1 VRGDLDLVRYIRVE
15 NEYLIPQTEACAL
28 ASEGEV
34 KISTTIAVG
43 LAILLSGSLA
53 AYAQTEPTVHHH
65 VHHYVG
71 PHHTI
76 HHHYVEHNPA
86 EAPAPAAV
94 VATPAPQ
101 AAPFGLALP
110 HIAPYPDGKG
120 DEDGMSEDED
130 DCNKGCIDGN
140 TPD

>member
-1 VRGDLDLVRYIRVE
+1 MK
-15 NEYLIPQTEACAL
+15 T
-28 ASEGEV
+28 
-34 KISTTIAVG
+34 STTIAFA
-43 LAILLSGSLA
+43 LATVLSGSLA
-53 AYAQTEPTVHHH
+53 AYAQTEQPTPYHHYHVHRYQGPHHTVHHH
-65 VHHYVG
+65 FVA
-71 PHHTI
+71 
-76 HHHYVEHNPA
+76 HNPA
-86 EAPAPAAV
+86 EAPAPAAA
-94 VATPAPQ
+94 ATIAAPQ